1 MSGLHGK
8 FFVLRQGQSADRKGT
23 DGQTARWDRLQLI
36 NYTMTYDAMKPPAP
50 VTHIF
55 NLDGQYG
62 SNGYLASFEE
72 AS

>member
-1 MSGLHGK
+1 M
-8 FFVLRQGQSADRKGT
+8 
-23 DGQTARWDRLQLI
+23 DRLQLI
-36 NYTMTYDAMKPPAP
+36 NYTMTYDAMKTPDP

>member
-1 MSGLHGK
+1 MGSSSC
-8 FFVLRQGQSADRKGT
+8 FDRDKAPTEGN
-23 DGQTARWDRLQLI
+23 GWPNGPMDRLQLI